1 MMILNLT
8 NLETSDIKYKVIQ
21 FPDGQQTFEITNPTF
36 TISRYSLLNE
46 VIIIKSRLNNFRDL
60 EIIICA
66 NQALQN
72 LGASNIHLYV
82 PYITGERSDRKFQ
95 IGGIN
100 YLKQVVC
107 PIINNQSFASVT
119 CIDPHSDV
127 LEACL
132 NRFEKYS
139 NIDLVRWSL
148 RQIDNKNEAQ
158 NRTLLISP
166 DGGALKKIYDVAKE
180 FGIQNVTTASKIREI
195 STGKIIRTEVP
206 TMELDGVEHIVI
218 VDDICDGGRTFIEL
232 AKEIQ
237 KQTDK
242 PIYLIVTHGIFSAGF
257 DELNKYFKGIYTTN
271 SIKNIGDVEADVTG
285 NLHPTNIKQ
294 LNIFK

>member
-1 MMILNLT
+1 MKILNLT
-8 NLETSDIKYKVIQ
+8 NLDTSDIKYKVIQ
-21 FPDGQQTFEITNPTF
+21 FPDGQQSFEITNLTLLIPN
-36 TISRYSLLNE
+36 SLLGE
-46 VIIIKSRLNNFRDL
+46 IIIIKSRLNNFKDL

-72 LGASNIHLYV
+72 LGASIIHLYV

-107 PIINNQSFASVT
+107 PIINNQHFSSVT

-206 TMELDGVEHIVI
+206 TMNLDGVEHIII

-257 DELNKYFKGIYTTN
+257 NELDKYFKGIYTTN
-271 SIKNIGDVEADVTG
+271 SVKNIGDVEADVTG